1 MVITLEKFKNLIKR
15 KKWLELSQQI
25 QKCNDNIVTL
35 NNRLSQ
41 QIQKC
46 NDNIVAL
53 TNKLDQKIIKYSDQF
68 ENLFA
73 KIDLINFLIEDII
86 KSHILNSN
94 LKEIKIK
101 TSNNNIN
108 INQCLKDLDHFYFL
122 PNKGNLGDI
131 LIAASEFQYFDA
143 NDLNYNVYDVLSEE
157 IFDKP
162 FNLVY
167 GGGGIWYHLYK
178 KDYEQIVEIFK
189 SNLLKKCVILPSSF
203 YDCEDVINTLD
214 ERFTVFC
221 REKQSYNYCISLNNK
236 AKFILANDMVIDS
249 DFEIY
254 NQKFYNKSQ
263 IEKFINNLNYQ
274 KLKQYIYLYK
284 KYKKAKSTAYEQIQQ
299 MSNFKVGYLLRSD
312 REKNVQLN
320 SNLKTLDVSS
330 LIGGFACDKSFNY
343 LCSKL
348 FLEIIDKFDIVIT
361 DRLHVGIC
369 ATKLGKQVLLFDNTY
384 KKITEVYKFSL
395 FKFPNACI
403 TTVKTLNSD
412 IKEAI
417 SKLSI
422 KHQKNN
428 FSINSFEDF
437 LIQYGSIDNKYGIE
451 RIIW

>member
-1 MVITLEKFKNLIKR
+1 MIVTLRKFKNLIKR
-15 KKWLELSQQI
+15 KKWLELNQQI

-35 NNRLSQ
+35 
-41 QIQKC
+41 
-46 NDNIVAL
+46 
-53 TNKLDQKIIKYSDQF
+53 TNKLDQKFIKYDYQF
-68 ENLFA
+68 ENLFGE
-73 KIDLINFLIEDII
+73 INLINFFIEDII
-86 KSHILNSN
+86 KSHILDSN
-94 LKEIKIK
+94 LKEIEIK
-101 TSNNNIN
+101 TSNNNVN
-108 INQCLKDLDHFYFL
+108 INQYLKDLDHFYFL

-131 LIAASEFQYFDA
+131 FIASSEFQYFDA
-143 NDLNYNVYDVLSEE
+143 NGLNYNVYDVLSEK

-178 KDYEQIVEIFK
+178 KDYEQIIEIFK

-203 YDCEDVINTLD
+203 YDCKDVIDTLD

-254 NQKFYNKSQ
+254 SQKFYNKFQ

-274 KLKQYIYLYK
+274 KIRQYIDLYK
-284 KYKKAKSTAYEQIQQ
+284 KYKKAKSIAYEQIQQ
-299 MSNFKVGYLLRSD
+299 MGNFKVGYLLRND

-330 LIGGFACDKSFNY
+330 LIGGFACDKSFDY
-343 LCSKL
+343 ICSKL

-369 ATKLGKQVLLFDNTY
+369 ATKLGKQVLLFDNIY
-384 KKITEVYKFSL
+384 KKVTEVYNFSL
-395 FKFPNACI
+395 FKFPNVHV
-403 TTVKTLNSD
+403 TTVKTLNSG

-428 FSINSFEDF
+428 FSINSFQDF
-437 LIQYGSIDNKYGIE
+437 LIQYGSFNNKYGTE
-451 RIIW
+451 KVIWQI